1 MPKCWREIK
10 KGFGATG
17 KKIAH
22 LSRPHLGTCG
32 HGRGGPF
39 HVHTYSEC
47 GRGRGPFHVHTHSKC
62 GRGRLVPFHDHTFK
76 CVDVEGD
83 PSTTTYTN
91 VVVKDLR
98 LDSYLHVMPPRFSS
112 TTNIG
117 FLVVNYGREKPIF

>member
-1 MPKCWREIK
+1 MEK
-10 KGFGATG
+10 KLPT
-17 KKIAH
+17 
-22 LSRPHLGTCG
+22 
-32 HGRGGPF
+32 
-39 HVHTYSEC
+39 
-47 GRGRGPFHVHTHSKC
+47 
-62 GRGRLVPFHDHTFK
+62 FHDHTWVYVVMEGENPSTSTLIVS
-76 CVDVEGD
+76 VDVEGD

>member
-1 MPKCWREIK
+1 MNAKVPKCWREIK
-10 KGFGATG
+10 KGFGASG

-22 LSRPHLGTCG
+22 LSRPHLGICG
-32 HGRGGPF
+32 HGRVPFHVHTHYECGRERVVPF
-39 HVHTYSEC
+39 HVHTY
-47 GRGRGPFHVHTHSKC
+47 
-62 GRGRLVPFHDHTFK
+62 K

-98 LDSYLHVMPPRFSS
+98 LDSYLHVMPPRFLS

-117 FLVVNYGREKPIF
+117 FLRVTYGREKPIF

>member
-10 KGFGATG
+10 KGFGASG

-22 LSRPHLGTCG
+22 LSRPHLGICG
-32 HGRGGPF
+32 HGRVPF
-39 HVHTYSEC
+39 HVHT
-47 GRGRGPFHVHTHSKC
+47 
-62 GRGRLVPFHDHTFK
+62 FK
-76 CVDVEGD
+76 GVDVEGENPSTSTLIVSVDVEGD

-117 FLVVNYGREKPIF
+117 FLVVNYGRERPIF